1 MNAMKELTLS
11 ELSMTGNGEIFHNL
25 SVPQLV
31 THALLRDEGKLT
43 STGALDIMTGKYT
56 GRSPKDKFIVDVPSV
71 HDEIEWGEI
80 NRPISKEH
88 FRLIK
93 CKMHAYLQNKPL
105 FVFDG
110 YAGAEKASHIGFRVI
125 NEYAYQN
132 LFVRQLLI
140 APNEEELA
148 AFEPDYTIICAPGF
162 SCIPEF
168 DGVNSETAIV
178 IDFESRTILIGGN
191 LYCGEIKKSVF
202 TVMNYELPRRGIL
215 TMHCSA
221 NTDEDDNTALFF
233 GLSGTGKTTLSSS
246 SDRCLIG
253 DDEHGWSDDGVFNI
267 EGGCYA
273 KCIGLDRSQEPEIHD
288 AIRFGAL
295 LENVVMNRDGA
306 PDFSDSTVTVN
317 TRAAYPLSHISNAS
331 ATMCAG
337 APKTII
343 FLTADAFGVLPP
355 IARLDTEDAIFHYL
369 SGYTSKVSG
378 TERGI
383 TRPVAAFSA
392 MFGAPFF
399 PLRTEVYTKLFREK
413 LSRGDV
419 RVFLVNTGWCG
430 GYAGEVPRIKLS
442 LTRSLVKAAIGG
454 ALDNAEYDRDE
465 LFLLNVP
472 RSCPGIPDGVL
483 SPQTY
488 WADNDRYL
496 REREHLASLF
506 EASSA

>member
-11 ELSMTGNGEIFHNL
+11 ELSMTGHGEIFHNL

-31 THALLRDEGKLT
+31 THALLRNEGKLT

-110 YAGAEKASHIGFRVI
+110 YAGAEKASHVGFRVI

-132 LFVRQLLI
+132 LFVHQLLI

-253 DDEHGWSDDGVFNI
+253 DDEHGWSDTGVFNI

-317 TRAAYPLSHISNAS
+317 TRAAYPLSHIANAS

-355 IARLDTEDAIFHYL
+355 IARLDHEDAIFHYL

-454 ALDNAEYDRDE
+454 ALDDAEYDRDE
-465 LFLLNVP
+465 LFHLNVP

-488 WADNDRYL
+488 WADSDRYL

-506 EASSA
+506 EASRK

>member
-11 ELSMTGNGEIFHNL
+11 ELSMTGHGEIFHNL

-110 YAGAEKASHIGFRVI
+110 YAGVEKASHVGFRVI

-148 AFEPDYTIICAPGF
+148 SFEPDYTIICAPGF

-295 LENVVMNRDGA
+295 LENVVMGRDGV

-355 IARLDTEDAIFHYL
+355 IAGLDPEDAIFHYL

-378 TERGI
+378 TECGI

-454 ALDNAEYDRDE
+454 ALDDAEYDRDE
-465 LFLLNVP
+465 LFRLNVP

-506 EASSA
+506 EASRK

>member
-11 ELSMTGNGEIFHNL
+11 ELSMTGHGEIFHNL

-31 THALLRDEGKLT
+31 THALLRGEGKLT

-132 LFVRQLLI
+132 LFVHQLLI

-246 SDRCLIG
+246 SDRCLVG
-253 DDEHGWSDDGVFNI
+253 DDEHGWSDTGVFNI

-317 TRAAYPLSHISNAS
+317 TRAAYPLSNISNAS

-355 IARLDTEDAIFHYL
+355 IARLDPEDAIFHYL

-378 TERGI
+378 TECGI

-419 RVFLVNTGWCG
+419 RLRWRSAQNKAEPDTLARQSCDRWSLGRR
-430 GYAGEVPRIKLS
+430 RI
-442 LTRSLVKAAIGG
+442 
-454 ALDNAEYDRDE
+454 
-465 LFLLNVP
+465 
-472 RSCPGIPDGVL
+472 
-483 SPQTY
+483 
-488 WADNDRYL
+488 
-496 REREHLASLF
+496 
-506 EASSA
+506 

>member
-11 ELSMTGNGEIFHNL
+11 ELSMTGHGEIFHNL

-110 YAGAEKASHIGFRVI
+110 YAGVEKASHVGFRVI

-148 AFEPDYTIICAPGF
+148 SFEPDYTIICAPGF

-253 DDEHGWSDDGVFNI
+253 DDEHGWSDTGVFNI

-288 AIRFGAL
+288 AIRVGAL

-355 IARLDTEDAIFHYL
+355 IARLDPEDAIFHYL

-378 TERGI
+378 TECGI

-454 ALDNAEYDRDE
+454 ALDDAEYDRDE
-465 LFLLNVP
+465 LFRLNVP

-506 EASSA
+506 EASRK

>member
-1 MNAMKELTLS
+1 
-11 ELSMTGNGEIFHNL
+11 MTGHGEIFHNL

-110 YAGAEKASHIGFRVI
+110 YAGAEKASHIGLRVI

-273 KCIGLDRSQEPEIHD
+273 KCIGLDRGQEPEIHD

-295 LENVVMNRDGA
+295 LENVVMGRDGV

-454 ALDNAEYDRDE
+454 ALDDAGYDRDE
-465 LFLLNVP
+465 LFRLNVP

-506 EASSA
+506 EASRK

>member
-1 MNAMKELTLS
+1 
-11 ELSMTGNGEIFHNL
+11 MTGHGEIFHNL

-110 YAGAEKASHIGFRVI
+110 YAGAEKASHIGLRVI

-295 LENVVMNRDGA
+295 LENVVMGRDGV

-454 ALDNAEYDRDE
+454 ALDDAGYDRDE
-465 LFLLNVP
+465 LFRLNVP

-506 EASSA
+506 EASRK

>member
-11 ELSMTGNGEIFHNL
+11 ELSMTGHGEIFHNL

-31 THALLRDEGKLT
+31 THALLRGEGKLT

-132 LFVRQLLI
+132 LFVHQLLI

-253 DDEHGWSDDGVFNI
+253 DDEHGWSDTGVFNI

-273 KCIGLDRSQEPEIHD
+273 KCIGLDRSQEPEIHN

-295 LENVVMNRDGA
+295 LENVVMSRDGA

-317 TRAAYPLSHISNAS
+317 TRAAYPLSHIANAS
-331 ATMCAG
+331 AAMCAG

-454 ALDNAEYDRDE
+454 ALDDAEYDRDE
-465 LFLLNVP
+465 LFRLNVP

-483 SPQTY
+483 SPQMY
-488 WADNDRYL
+488 WADSDRYQ
-496 REREHLASLF
+496 REREHLAVLF
-506 EASSA
+506 EASRK

>member
-43 STGALDIMTGKYT
+43 STGALNIMTGKYT

-110 YAGAEKASHIGFRVI
+110 YAGAEKASHVGFRVI

-202 TVMNYELPRRGIL
+202 TVMNFELPRRGIL

-253 DDEHGWSDDGVFNI
+253 DDEHGWSDTGVFNI

-295 LENVVMNRDGA
+295 LENVVMGRDGV

-355 IARLDTEDAIFHYL
+355 IARLDPEDAIFHYL

-378 TERGI
+378 TECGI

-454 ALDNAEYDRDE
+454 ALDDAEYERDE
-465 LFLLNVP
+465 LFHLNVP

-496 REREHLASLF
+496 REREHLAALF
-506 EASSA
+506 ESSSA

>member
-11 ELSMTGNGEIFHNL
+11 ELSMTGHGEIFHNL

-31 THALLRDEGKLT
+31 THALLRGEGKLT

-132 LFVRQLLI
+132 LFVHQLLI

-162 SCIPEF
+162 FCIPEF

-253 DDEHGWSDDGVFNI
+253 DDEHGWSDTGVFNI

-355 IARLDTEDAIFHYL
+355 IARLDPEDAIFHYL

-378 TERGI
+378 TECGI

-442 LTRSLVKAAIGG
+442 LTRSLVKAAIDG

-465 LFLLNVP
+465 LFRLNVP

-483 SPQTY
+483 TPQTY
-488 WADNDRYL
+488 WADSDRYQ

>member
-11 ELSMTGNGEIFHNL
+11 ELSMTGNGEIFRNL

-110 YAGAEKASHIGFRVI
+110 YAGAEKASHVGFRVI

-140 APNEEELA
+140 APNEEKLA

-202 TVMNYELPRRGIL
+202 TVMNFELPRRGIL

-221 NTDEDDNTALFF
+221 NTDDDDNTALFF

-253 DDEHGWSDDGVFNI
+253 DDEHGWSDTGVFNI

-273 KCIGLDRSQEPEIHD
+273 KCIGLDHSQEPEIHD

-295 LENVVMNRDGA
+295 LENVVMNRDGV

-454 ALDNAEYDRDE
+454 ALDDAEYERDE
-465 LFLLNVP
+465 LFHLNVP
-472 RSCPGIPDGVL
+472 SSCPGIPDGVL

-506 EASSA
+506 EASSK

>member
-11 ELSMTGNGEIFHNL
+11 ELSMTGHGEIFHNL

-88 FRLIK
+88 FRHIK

-110 YAGAEKASHIGFRVI
+110 YAGVEKASHVGFRVI

-140 APNEEELA
+140 APNEEKLA
-148 AFEPDYTIICAPGF
+148 SFEPDYTIICAPGF

-246 SDRCLIG
+246 SDRRLIG
-253 DDEHGWSDDGVFNI
+253 DDEHGWSDTGVFNI

-295 LENVVMNRDGA
+295 LENVVMGRDGV

-355 IARLDTEDAIFHYL
+355 IARLDPEDAIFHYL

-378 TERGI
+378 TECGI

-454 ALDNAEYDRDE
+454 ALDDAEYDRDE
-465 LFLLNVP
+465 LFRLNVP

-488 WADNDRYL
+488 WADSDRYQ
-496 REREHLASLF
+496 RERAHLAALF
-506 EASSA
+506 EQSRK

>member
-1 MNAMKELTLS
+1 MKELTLS
-11 ELSMTGNGEIFHNL
+11 ELSMTGHGEIFHNL

-110 YAGAEKASHIGFRVI
+110 YAGAEKASHIGLRVI

-295 LENVVMNRDGA
+295 LENVVMGRDGV

-454 ALDNAEYDRDE
+454 ALDDAGYDRDE
-465 LFLLNVP
+465 LFRLNVP

-506 EASSA
+506 EASRK

>member
-110 YAGAEKASHIGFRVI
+110 YAGAEKASHVGFRVI

-202 TVMNYELPRRGIL
+202 TVMNFELPRRGIL

-221 NTDEDDNTALFF
+221 NTDDDDNTALFF

-295 LENVVMNRDGA
+295 LENVVMNRDGV

-355 IARLDTEDAIFHYL
+355 IARLDPEDAIFHYL

-454 ALDNAEYDRDE
+454 ALDDAEYERDE
-465 LFLLNVP
+465 LFHLNVP
-472 RSCPGIPDGVL
+472 SSCPRIPDGVL

>member
-11 ELSMTGNGEIFHNL
+11 ELSMTGHGEIFHNL

-110 YAGAEKASHIGFRVI
+110 YAGAEKASHIGLRVI

-295 LENVVMNRDGA
+295 LENVVMGRDGV

-413 LSRGDV
+413 LSRGDG

-454 ALDNAEYDRDE
+454 ALDDAGYDRDE
-465 LFLLNVP
+465 LFRLNVP

-506 EASSA
+506 EASRK